1 MYRIKMVYS
10 FLIIFNYPMPRPCL
24 AKYLKNN
31 LLFLQNTSWIAFESI
46 CLKVFVRLHRNKSLN
61 ELPEYQKVCSLQ
73 FAVTR
78 IKSTSVPFS

>member
-31 LLFLQNTSWIAFESI
+31 LLFLQNISWIAFESI
-46 CLKVFVRLHRNKSLN
+46 CLKVFVRLYRNKSLN
-61 ELPEYQKVCSLQ
+61 ELPEYHKVCSLQ
-73 FAVTR
+73 LTR
-78 IKSTSVPFS
+78 IKSTSVPLS